1 MQDAPNPGRIFVTLT
16 AHQQSAALRGA
27 IDLEIFTHIAEGH
40 RTAAAL
46 AGRCSA
52 NTRAMRI
59 LCDFLVVHE
68 FLTKQGDE
76 YGLNPVSAVFLDK
89 RSPAYMGGIAR
100 FINSADLLRAFDD
113 VAELVRRGTTLLEH
127 QGTTTAEYEG
137 WVEFARCMVPM
148 MMPAAE
154 YIGGLATELRSG
166 PIRVLDVAA
175 GHGMFGIAIAK
186 ANPQASVVA
195 LDWEPVLQVAV
206 ENASAAGIRDRYS
219 LLPGD
224 AMSIPFGSGFDIV
237 LLTNFL
243 HHFDRPTCESIMR
256 KAHDCL
262 NPDGC
267 VITLEFVPN
276 EDRVSPPIPATF
288 SFMML
293 GTTPAGDA
301 YPFSE
306 YDAMWKSAGF
316 ASSELGDVPHSPQR
330 VIVTR
335 KLQRSST

>member
-1 MQDAPNPGRIFVTLT
+1 MTDALNPGRIFDTLN

-27 IDLEIFTHIAEGH
+27 IELDIFTLIAQGN

-52 NTRAMRI
+52 DVRAMRI
-59 LCDFLVVHE
+59 LCDYLVVHE
-68 FLTKQGDE
+68 FLTKQRDE
-76 YGLNPVSAVFLDK
+76 YGLSPLSAAFLDK

-100 FINSADLLRAFDD
+100 FMNSPDLLRAFDN
-113 VAELVRRGTTLLEH
+113 VAEIVRRGTTLLARD
-127 QGTTTAEYEG
+127 GTTTTEYEG
-137 WVEFARCMVPM
+137 WVEFARSMVPL

-154 YIGGLATELRSG
+154 FIGKLAAELKRG

-175 GHGMFGIAIAK
+175 GHGMFGISVAA
-186 ANPQASVVA
+186 ANPRASVVA
-195 LDWEPVLQVAV
+195 LDWEPVLKIAL
-206 ENASAAGIRDRYS
+206 ENATAAGIQNRYS
-219 LLPGD
+219 LLAGD
-224 AMSIPFGSGFDIV
+224 AMSIPFGEGFDMV

-243 HHFDRPTCESIMR
+243 HHFDRPMCESVMR
-256 KAHDCL
+256 KVGKSL
-262 NPDGC
+262 NNDGV

-276 EDRVSPPIPATF
+276 EDRVSPPVPATF

-301 YPFSE
+301 YTFSE
-306 YDAMWKSAGF
+306 YDAMWKSSGF
-316 ASSELGDVPHSPQR
+316 AKSELLELPNSPQR

-335 KLQRSST
+335 KQ